1 MAIAEEIRDAS
12 DTLPRSIFWGVILNV
27 ILGYLAVFTLCF
39 IITDPSAILSTT
51 TGYPFIQLCYN
62 TTNSYVGTD
71 IMVAIV
77 VIALICAVIAE
88 IATASRQIWSFARD
102 GGLPFSPFL
111 SKVRYA
117 IGHSPSP
124 SDLSSHHFC
133 HPTCLLNSITRPC
146 R

>member
-1 MAIAEEIRDAS
+1 M
-12 DTLPRSIFWGVILNV
+12 VLNI
-27 ILGYLAVFTLCF
+27 ILGYIAVFTLCF
-39 IITDPSAILSTT
+39 TITDPSAILSTT

-88 IATASRQIWSFARD
+88 IATASRQVWSFARD
-102 GGLPFSPFL
+102 GGFPFSAFL

-117 IGHSPSP
+117 IVHSPSP
-124 SDLSSHHFC
+124 SDLFSIHC
-133 HPTCLLNSITRPC
+133 RHPMYYSLKSQDLVDSTDF
-146 R
+146 